1 VSIGVNHLLN
11 QVNFVSG
18 QTLGQS
24 FSQTPWHPY
33 PVLNICRVL
42 QISLKHFK
50 ISKYQSCVV
59 FHGTQLR
66 CWVTFQ
72 IQSGK
77 WWKSWSTTENTI
89 SKCRENVK
97 VGMQC
102 VQNLLIKTPKRLCKV
117 VEVQEIYNFGIYTL
131 EHFCCKILRKNTV
144 KLAYPELYLCR
155 NTRARMTSHERHVG
169 CPSYAGLCAPA
180 WALYSDACRATGRC
194 HTVGTRRS
202 ATHTLAIDSPPRRM
216 SPPPLRPYRDHVVDL
231 THTNCLSAHPIAIKT
246 LPFPCRVSTTPPQ
259 SVIAAALTS
268 TYLCSLPQPPNTS
281 STFHRTSSILLTH
294 LFPFTTPR
302 FAEFWAV
309 AAAPP
314 LPHRRRSTEPPPAKP
329 QPPIDEW

>member
-194 HTVGTRRS
+194 HTVHG
-202 ATHTLAIDSPPRRM
+202 HTSIGHPHSRHWLPAPP
-216 SPPPLRPYRDHVVDL
+216 H
-231 THTNCLSAHPIAIKT
+231 
-246 LPFPCRVSTTPPQ
+246 VSTTSSPIPRPCRRLDSHKPP
-259 SVIAAALTS
+259 
-268 TYLCSLPQPPNTS
+268 LCSPYSYKNPPIPLSREHNTTTVRHCRRLDEHLP
-281 STFHRTSSILLTH
+281 LLTPTAAQH
-294 LFPFTTPR
+294 L
-302 FAEFWAV
+302 EH
-309 AAAPP
+309 
-314 LPHRRRSTEPPPAKP
+314 LP
-329 QPPIDEW
+329 